1 MSTSLTNLSTA
12 TDSNESSP
20 LLATA
25 RSFKEWLPLNQT
37 YLHDDLLLNFFVRVS
52 VLYYPIL
59 SLVSKR
65 FRCLLASRALYEIR
79 KLLNRTESCIYVCLQ
94 YGIEES
100 CWFTLCRRP
109 TRSKS
114 GDNLLISVTT
124 SNFSPCGN
132 FLWNLSTVGSNIY
145 MIGGYIGYKP
155 TSRVFCMDCRS
166 HIWQEAP
173 SMLIART
180 VPRVSVLDGKIYVLE
195 SFKKFD
201 SSNLMEIFDPKTQT
215 WEHVPTPGAE
225 IHGEYMNSTGNHQ
238 RKPLFF
244 WRQEHGVQA

>member
-25 RSFKEWLPLNQT
+25 TSFKESLPLNQT
-37 YLHDDLLLNFFVRVS
+37 YLPDDLLLNFFVRVS
-52 VLYYPIL
+52 VLHYPIL
-59 SLVSKR
+59 SIVSKR
-65 FRCLLASRALYEIR
+65 FRCLLASLALYQTR

-94 YGIEES
+94 YGTEES
-100 CWFTLCRRP
+100 RWFTLCRRP
-109 TRSKS
+109 TQVPRFPNPKPQWFSPCFRPFRKEERKS

-124 SNFSPCGN
+124 SNFSLCGN

-145 MIGGYIGYKP
+145 LIGGYIGYKP

-195 SFKKFD
+195 SFK
-201 SSNLMEIFDPKTQT
+201 NLIYVFSILNPNM
-215 WEHVPTPGAE
+215 GACA
-225 IHGEYMNSTGNHQ
+225 NPWCRDT
-238 RKPLFF
+238 R
-244 WRQEHGVQA
+244 